1 MRRHIRKAIS
11 LAAIAALLAPI
22 GLTAVNANDVKNAES
37 NPIKDCLSKM
47 TNPRLAVQFLIDE
60 SKSLQDSDP
69 SDQRVDAINST
80 IAALTFNFAD
90 VDEKEDEKKLEIDV
104 RLSGF
109 AKKFNAHKPEKSN
122 TNSREWIALSEAD
135 NATLYD
141 EVEKF
146 RSRDTE
152 GYTNYEAGLEGAER
166 SFVEYD
172 RERGGEVSCKT
183 LIWLTDGNLDLDN
196 SSSNQKLEDGQK
208 KTLCKAGGVV
218 DRLRSQQVFVI
229 GLGLNS
235 NASKKQD
242 FSLMAQMLTGGCGER
257 DPYGRFTEVGS
268 SDQLV
273 REMFQ
278 NLLSGKVSN
287 PVPCRGEEQN
297 NDCRE
302 VRFSVRPPLSR
313 INVLVGLTKGINT
326 AVVINPENETV
337 PFAQG
342 GKAITVQER
351 RIQSL
356 PSFDL
361 STILKIDVYEMP
373 GEWRLQFRGPG
384 AANAL
389 VMSIF
394 FSDVVVEIEN
404 LPLRIDR
411 REPQPIE
418 VSLGDLGLEGFD
430 DIDASGTIADF
441 DSPVKV
447 VAELVLGSS
456 QVTAEVDE
464 VAGQPGDFV
473 VKFNPQQLEDAP
485 SNGVLTLTPV
495 AVLGGQ
501 EINFTPRSE
510 EVVLVLGD
518 GFPTISKVSATDID
532 NDGKSQVTVKFNG
545 PEEGTGSARILP
557 EQFVATE
564 VPAGNEVSKVDV
576 VASKDGTISVKAGQ
590 SEVIEFKVDPE
601 FAANGRFKGEIQI
614 ELMNSF
620 GDSQTQKVAFGF
632 NMTKPFDKEK
642 FLWAFLVMLISFLLV
657 QGIILFFAVDRF
669 SRLAKIPSGTYFA
682 RFRVRLNS
690 SVSIEVVE
698 PGSWFEVFKD
708 SSVPVMSAASGKRQ
722 FGFKE
727 FKIYGSRLQGLKCL
741 LAGGDSSVLASWPS
755 RVVVASRSAIS
766 DSDGLGRLA
775 PQLAEEW
782 AVAVAPS
789 DVQTLAQN
797 LRESELPV
805 ETYVDHLTGELR
817 EINRDIPIEV
827 EVLYFVPDFNG
838 ELAESQIDEMISRLE
853 TAGIRE
859 LISKVGLTYGT
870 ESSDPTVG
878 SDSEAG
884 ASESASGSSGSTTI
898 PWSGSSVDDE
908 YG

>member
-1 MRRHIRKAIS
+1 MQLSWVMRRHIRKAIS

-657 QGIILFFAVDRF
+657 QGIILFFAVDRL
-669 SRLAKIPSGTYFA
+669 SRIAKIPSETHAA
-682 RFRVRLNS
+682 RFKARITES
-690 SVSIEVVE
+690 GSIEVVY
-698 PGSWFEVFKD
+698 PATWFDVFK
-708 SSVPVMSAASGKRQ
+708 SSTDPVMSSVSGKRRHD
-722 FGFKE
+722 FGSFR
-727 FKIYGSRLQGLKCL
+727 IYGTRSAGLRWLFAGQDSTLKVDWPGNVVVGSRSSLDSPDRDGRISPH
-741 LAGGDSSVLASWPS
+741 LAG
-755 RVVVASRSAIS
+755 
-766 DSDGLGRLA
+766 
-775 PQLAEEW
+775 EW
-782 AVAVAPS
+782 ALAVG
-789 DVQTLAQN
+789 N
-797 LRESELPV
+797 LDAESLERNLSEPD
-805 ETYVDHLTGELR
+805 ESRATYIDHLTGDVRELPKVL
-817 EINRDIPIEV
+817 EIEA
-827 EVLYFVPDFNG
+827 EFLYFVRDFAG
-838 ELAESQIDEMISRLE
+838 ERASEQIEEMVMQLSTEPL
-853 TAGIRE
+853 RE
-859 LISKVGLTYGT
+859 LIASAARLAVTSPKAVV
-870 ESSDPTVG
+870 EAP
-878 SDSEAG
+878 SDSED
-884 ASESASGSSGSTTI
+884 SDSRSSTSRGGMTI
-898 PWSGSSVDDE
+898 EDE